1 MPQDPDTPG
10 DITALLQRWKLGDTG
25 ALSNLA
31 ALTYSDLHAIAAGY
45 LRHESANHT
54 LQATGLVN
62 ELYLRLIRQNNLQL
76 TDRRHFFAFA
86 AMMMRRIL
94 CDYARQARTVKRP
107 GGQSTRIPLHPDIA
121 WVDAAGE
128 DMFALDSALN
138 ELEAAHERQVRVV
151 ELRYFLG
158 CTSQETAELLGLAR
172 ATVERD
178 LQFAKTWLFRRLSP
192 QQPGGN

>member
-107 GGQSTRIPLHPDIA
+107 GGQSTRIPFTPTSPGWTRRARTCSLSIAPSTNWNPLTSARYGWWNSDIS
-121 WVDAAGE
+121 WAAP
-128 DMFALDSALN
+128 
-138 ELEAAHERQVRVV
+138 
-151 ELRYFLG
+151 
-158 CTSQETAELLGLAR
+158 
-172 ATVERD
+172 
-178 LQFAKTWLFRRLSP
+178 AKRP
-192 QQPGGN
+192 PN